1 MSDQTQKKNR
11 ATEGQSAG
19 QRRDFLR
26 LISGAAVV
34 AGAGGLSVPA
44 LAQAGRKIKIGYVS
58 PQTGPLAA
66 FGEAD
71 KFVLANVMA
80 AFKGGIQ
87 VGGAAH
93 PVEIIVKD
101 SQSNPNRAAEVA
113 GDLILEDKIDRMVVE
128 ATPGHTNA

>member
-1 MSDQTQKKNR
+1 MSKKKTGAPVQIPDGGRRRVIRTTR
-11 ATEGQSAG
+11 AVA
-19 QRRDFLR
+19 LAA
-26 LISGAAVV
+26 GAASMGFNPWVF
-34 AGAGGLSVPA
+34 
-44 LAQAGRKIKIGYVS
+44 AQSGRKIKIGYVS